1 MFICLFICH
10 IRDDSGTRVLNYAFI
25 LKTRTGRAVV
35 LSSGA
40 AADRCVCWLNGCD
53 PDTLAVRRVLDAEQ
67 DQSSAG
73 EPLQLRPPR
82 LAPFSC
88 SDHQTHLSFF
98 FYPRTASSAETS
110 LFPLLAW
117 GIGPQTG
124 RKGPL
129 APGNRSRSSWNI
141 NINYNKVDVDPADW
155 DQQTRG
161 GRGGGGGRG
170 DGLSCSLDATEK
182 KPANMMPVSVKTFLS
197 NHLVSI
203 INN

>member
-10 IRDDSGTRVLNYAFI
+10 IRDDSGTRVLNDAFI

-98 FYPRTASSAETS
+98 FIPEPHLLQKPVCFLFSPEGSDRRQVEKARWLPATGREAAEILILIIIKRMWIQRTETS
-110 LFPLLAW
+110 RPEEEEEEE
-117 GIGPQTG
+117 
-124 RKGPL
+124 
-129 APGNRSRSSWNI
+129 
-141 NINYNKVDVDPADW
+141 
-155 DQQTRG
+155 
-161 GRGGGGGRG
+161 
-170 DGLSCSLDATEK
+170 DGVMVWAAVWMRQRRNLPTWCRW
-182 KPANMMPVSVKTFLS
+182 V
-197 NHLVSI
+197 
-203 INN
+203 